1 MKFLFFLFI
10 PGLLWAQQP
19 PADTLQNVIVSA
31 SRQSI
36 SIQKTPFTSFRINAS
51 EKASRNT
58 PDLLLN
64 SPGVFLQKT
73 NHGGGSAFVR
83 GLTGNQTLLVVDGIR
98 FNNSTFRYGPNQY
111 LNTIDPFSLSH
122 IEILKGSGS
131 VQYGSDALTGVL
143 HFFTEKPEFS
153 ASSTW
158 HNTLGTR
165 WAGQGMELSW
175 QAKTAYS
182 SEKTSFIVSGSSRQF
197 GDITRGNGLGFQS
210 PTGYDEWSYLAKIR
224 QQVNSHWTLEGL
236 LQSTTQSHVPVYH
249 KVVLENFLINEM
261 DLQRYQKAYAKAQ
274 GIFESKTWRAVEFTL
289 SRQNSLENRKLQ
301 KKGSSTLRAE
311 TDEVETLGLTGQVT
325 SILGKNWSAVTGF
338 DHYQD
343 AVLSAR
349 ADISTTLG
357 TSKSL
362 RGLYPNQ
369 STYAY
374 QSVFSL
380 HHLDLD
386 RWQLEAGLR
395 YHRGQATLPDTTV
408 GQSRIQ
414 FGALVYSLGI
424 TRMMG
429 RDWALF
435 AQTNSGFRAPNLDDL
450 GSLGIVDF
458 RYELPAFDLKPEYS
472 QTYELGLKWQNTKFR
487 NEISVF
493 RTQLTNLITRLKTA
507 QVIQGYPVYVKQN
520 VDEAYLTGAEWAGSF
535 EINPEWKI
543 KGQISY
549 VLGQNVTQNEPLRRI
564 PPMQGGLKVTRLV
577 GNFQTAAELIFAG
590 EQTRLSAGDKADN
603 RMNPMG
609 TAGWAIVNAEA
620 TYLWKSI
627 RLAIQ
632 AQNLGDV
639 DYRMHGS
646 GINGV
651 GRSVWAQLQL
661 SF

>member
-1 MKFLFFLFI
+1 MK
-10 PGLLWAQQP
+10 LLLLCLLPYLSMAFTST
-19 PADTLQNVIVSA
+19 DTLQNVIVSA

-36 SIQKTPFTSFRINAS
+36 STQKTPFTTYRINTS
-51 EKASRNT
+51 EKASRNS

-153 ASSTW
+153 AASLWRT
-158 HNTLGTR
+158 TLGTR
-165 WAGQGMELSW
+165 WAGQGMEQTW
-175 QAKTAYS
+175 QAKSAYS
-182 SEKTSFIVSGSSRQF
+182 SDKTAFIVSGSSRQF

-210 PTGYDEWSYLAKIR
+210 PTAYDEWSYLAKIR
-224 QQVNSHWTLEGL
+224 QKINPHWTLEGL
-236 LQSTTQSHVPVYH
+236 LQHTTQSHVPVYH
-249 KVVLENFLINEM
+249 KIVLENFLINEM
-261 DLQRYQKAYAKAQ
+261 DLQRYQKAYVRAQ
-274 GIFESKTWRAVEFTL
+274 GTFESKAWSAVEVTV

-301 KKGSSTLRAE
+301 KKGSTTLRAE
-311 TDEVETLGLTGQVT
+311 TDEVETLGLTGQVK
-325 SILGKNWSAVTGF
+325 SILGKNWSAVSGF
-338 DHYQD
+338 DYYQD

-369 STYAY
+369 STYGY

-380 HHLDLD
+380 HHIDLD
-386 RWQLEAGLR
+386 RWQIEAGLR
-395 YHRGQATLPDTTV
+395 YHRGLATLPDTTV
-408 GQSRIQ
+408 GQSKIQ
-414 FGALVYSLGI
+414 FGAWVYSLGL
-424 TRMMG
+424 TRLLG
-429 RDWALF
+429 NNLALF

-472 QTYELGLKWQNTKFR
+472 QNYELGLKWQNSRFQ

-493 RTQLTNLITRLKTA
+493 RTQLTNLITRIKTA
-507 QVIQGYPVYVKQN
+507 QIIQGYPVYVKQN
-520 VDEAYLTGAEWAGSF
+520 VDEAYVTGAEWAGLL
-535 EINPEWKI
+535 EINPAWKI
-543 KGQISY
+543 RGQVSY

-564 PPMQGGLKVTRLV
+564 PPMHGGVKVMRQQGH
-577 GNFQTAAELIFAG
+577 FQTGAELVFAG
-590 EQTRLSAGDKADN
+590 EQTRLSAGDKSDN

-620 TYLWKSI
+620 SYLWKSI
-627 RLAIQ
+627 RLSVQ

-651 GRSVWAQLQL
+651 GRSVWAQLHC